1 MQNWFECKVKYDKV
15 DEYGKEKPHSE
26 SYVIDALSFTE
37 AESRLTKMVE
47 GEIPPEFTIAGIT
60 KARLTEIYPQE
71 DADYWYKSKVIFK
84 DIDEKSGKEKSI
96 QNQILVAGDNFQD
109 ALAHLEKNLEP
120 VLVPWEIHQLSLT
133 KIVDVLPYSVEEN
146 DETAQTLSSEDE
158 SYISSSDTTEETE
171 Q

>member
-1 MQNWFECKVKYDKV
+1 MQNWFECKVKYQKI

-37 AESRLTKMVE
+37 AESRLNKMVE
-47 GEIPPEFTIAGIT
+47 GEIPPEFVVAGIT
-60 KARLTEIYPQE
+60 KAKLTEIYPQE

-84 DIDEKSGKEKSI
+84 DVDENSGKEKSI

-133 KIVDVLPYSVEEN
+133 KIVDVLPYSIDEE
-146 DETAQTLSSEDE
+146 DSEKEELSLEDKNYVSEPQ
-158 SYISSSDTTEETE
+158 SSDEVSD
-171 Q
+171 